1 MGKKTEQNRKGGSQP
16 FKAFCVGAIVET
28 HIYVYIYMYMWM
40 GGWLGGFGRECVPL
54 VAKDKHF
61 YLVRLVPLP
70 PPPNS
75 PF

>member
-28 HIYVYIYMYMWM
+28 HIYVYIYVYVD
-40 GGWLGGFGRECVPL
+40 GWLVGWLWECVPL